1 VSAGEMQLTVAGYG
15 QGIEMY
21 TRALQIQKVVES
33 RREILASISM
43 DAGLNDCQ
51 VNALCSYRA

>member
-1 VSAGEMQLTVAGYG
+1 MQLTVAGYG